1 MRGSLIDR
9 SSLSLAETR
18 ALIVRHMV
26 YSCMLVV
33 CVAIGASVVNRWY
46 EPPRSDGAARVQGV
60 AKTLAL
66 CRSELE
72 RLERLRDW
80 LTHAKVS
87 RGRPL
92 QMLMSL
98 GSIVPDNAWISMVTV
113 EGNDVTVVGSA
124 TTEDSLSAFVEM
136 LVSQGPIERVRL
148 DAARESTGK
157 QQGAREFTISGSI
170 AAPAGDGEVLREPR
184 H

>member
-9 SSLSLAETR
+9 SSLSPAQTR
-18 ALIVRHMV
+18 AFLVRHLV

-33 CVAIGASVVNRWY
+33 CVTIGASVVDRWY

-66 CRSELE
+66 CRPELE

-92 QMLMSL
+92 LMLMSL
-98 GSIVPDNAWISMVTV
+98 GSIVPDNAWISMVAV
-113 EGNDVTVVGSA
+113 EGNDVTVVGSSTA
-124 TTEDSLSAFVEM
+124 EDSLSAFLEM
-136 LVSQGPIERVRL
+136 LVSQGPLERVRL
-148 DAARESTGK
+148 DAARDSTGK
-157 QQGAREFTISGSI
+157 QRGAREFTISGSI
-170 AAPAGDGEVLREPR
+170 AAPPSNGEVLHEPR

>member
-1 MRGSLIDR
+1 MRGGLIDR
-9 SSLSLAETR
+9 PFLSPAETR
-18 ALIVRHMV
+18 AFLVRHLV
-26 YSCMLVV
+26 YSCILVV
-33 CVAIGASVVNRWY
+33 CVTIGASVVSRRY
-46 EPPRSDGAARVQGV
+46 EPRRSDGAARVQGV

-66 CRSELE
+66 CRPELE

-80 LTHAKVS
+80 QTHAKVS

-92 QMLMSL
+92 QMVMSL
-98 GSIVPDNAWISMVTV
+98 GSIVPDNAWISMVAV
-113 EGNDVTVVGSA
+113 EGNDVTVVGSS
-124 TTEDSLSAFVEM
+124 TTEDSLSRFLEM
-136 LVSQGPIERVRL
+136 LVSQGPIDRVRL

-170 AAPAGDGEVLREPR
+170 AAPPGNGEVLREPR